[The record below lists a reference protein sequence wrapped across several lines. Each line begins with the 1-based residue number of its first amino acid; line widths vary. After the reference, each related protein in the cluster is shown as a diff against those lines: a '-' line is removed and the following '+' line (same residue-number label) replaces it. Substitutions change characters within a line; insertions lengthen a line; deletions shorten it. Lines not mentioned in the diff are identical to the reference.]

1 MKVLSQETNLGSDI
15 TVDNATVV
23 RTYNSDT
30 DAATVTRKDS
40 GGSTV
45 GSLTVPSKKVIYLE
59 KKSNDTLIAPST
71 VKASKIAYSPMMQYA
86 SWVGGDGG
94 APPAGGYNTIS
105 VTNSWNV
112 IVADT
117 NTDGVFTQGLSAC
130 TTVPESGKRVYF
142 IHMCYRL
149 TGSESYTDYEDF
161 FKPSGQGGNATVTLA
176 GHTPTYQACA
186 KTAYNAVALYT
197 GTADLNTS
205 GSSQSIT
212 FSFNNSGESDA
223 AGGWAL
229 SIMTYDYVDEFAQNT
244 AVINSNTEGAT
255 TAGPLNV
262 SPPGAGTGW
271 QFSTK
276 LVTGVASNPPDNVNP
291 SWTKGSGES
300 DTTYS
305 ILQEGDNGTNEVNQT
320 SRSQVQPA
328 DLSNITGT
336 MGLDSGSANT
346 GVGVMGTYIRFK
358 ATQQ

>member
-71 VKASKIAYSPMMQYA
+71 VKASKIAYSPVMQYA
-86 SWVGGDGG
+86 SWTAGGGG
-94 APPAGGYNTIS
+94 APSYNSIS

-112 IVADT
+112 INDDANT
-117 NTDGVFTQGLSAC
+117 NGVFSQGLAAC
-130 TTVPESGKRVYF
+130 TTVPEAGKRLYL

-149 TGSESYTDYEDF
+149 IGSESYTNYEDF

-197 GTADLNTS
+197 GMADLNTS

-212 FSFNNSGESDA
+212 FSFNNSGYDGN

-229 SIMTYDYVDEFAQNT
+229 SIMTYDYVDEAAWNWE
-244 AVINSNTEGAT
+244 VVNSNTEGAT

-262 SPPGAGTGW
+262 SPPGSGTGW

-276 LVTGVASNPPDNVNP
+276 LVTGVASNPGDDVNP

-300 DTTYS
+300 DTTYYL
-305 ILQEGDNGTNEVNQT
+305 LQEGDNGTNEVNQ
-320 SRSQVQPA
+320 SIRSQVQPA

-336 MGLDSGSANT
+336 MGLDSGSATT
-346 GVGVMGTYIRFK
+346 GVGVMGTHIRFK
-358 ATQQ
+358 PTQQ

>member
-40 GGSTV
+40 DGSTV

-86 SWVGGDGG
+86 SWTVGGGG
-94 APPAGGYNTIS
+94 PSYNTVS
-105 VTNSWNV
+105 LTNSWAVMN
-112 IVADT
+112 DNGDLNGT
-117 NTDGVFTQGLSAC
+117 FSQGLGNC
-130 TTVPESGKRVYF
+130 TSVPESGKRVYF

-149 TGSESYTDYEDF
+149 TGSGSYANYEDF
-161 FKPSGQGGNATVTLA
+161 FKPSGQGGNATITLA

-186 KTAYNAVALYT
+186 KTSYNAVALYT

-205 GSSQSIT
+205 GSNQSIT
-212 FSFNNSGESDA
+212 FSFNNSGYDGN
-223 AGGWAL
+223 AGGWAI
-229 SIMTYDYVDEFAQNT
+229 SINTYDYVDECVFNWQ
-244 AVINSNTEGAT
+244 VISSDAAGAS

-262 SPPGAGTGW
+262 APAGSGTGW
-271 QFSTK
+271 DFSTK
-276 LVTGVASNPPDNVNP
+276 LVTGVASNPPDDVNP

-300 DTTYS
+300 DTTYYL
-305 ILQEGDNGTNEVNQT
+305 LQEGDNGTNEVNQYT
-320 SRSQVQPA
+320 RSQLQA
-328 DLSNITGT
+328 GTLSNITGT
-336 MGLDSGSANT
+336 MGLDSGSATNGL
-346 GVGVMGTYIRFK
+346 GVLGTHIRFK
-358 ATQQ
+358 PTQQ

>member
-15 TVDNATVV
+15 TVDNDTVV

-71 VKASKIAYSPMMQYA
+71 VKASKIAYSPVMQYA
-86 SWVGGDGG
+86 SWTAGGGG
-94 APPAGGYNTIS
+94 APSYNTIS

-112 IVADT
+112 INDDANT
-117 NTDGVFTQGLSAC
+117 NGVFSQGLAAC
-130 TTVPESGKRVYF
+130 TTVPEAGKRLYL

-149 TGSESYTDYEDF
+149 TGSNSYTDYEDF

-186 KTAYNAVALYT
+186 KTSYNAVALYT

-205 GSSQSIT
+205 GSNQTIT

-229 SIMTYDYVDEFAQNT
+229 SIMTYDYVDEAAWNWH
-244 AVINSNTEGAT
+244 VINSDAT
-255 TAGPLNV
+255 TGTAGPVNV
-262 SPPGAGTGW
+262 APGGTGTGW

-276 LVTGVASNPPDNVNP
+276 LVTGVASNPADDVNP
-291 SWTKGSGES
+291 SWIKGSGES

-305 ILQEGDNGTNEVNQT
+305 VLQDGDNGTNEVSET
-320 SRSQVQPA
+320 SRSQVHPA

-336 MGLDSGSANT
+336 MDLDLSL
-346 GVGVMGTYIRFK
+346 IHI
-358 ATQQ
+358 